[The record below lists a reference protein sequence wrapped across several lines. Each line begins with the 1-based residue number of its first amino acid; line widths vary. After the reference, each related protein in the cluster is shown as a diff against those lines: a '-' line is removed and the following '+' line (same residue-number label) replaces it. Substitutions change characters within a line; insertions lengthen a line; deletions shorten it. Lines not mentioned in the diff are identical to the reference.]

1 MTDPLSSLPQRDVN
15 ESPSFLG
22 LAVSLGVLTLFLL
35 LWGLQSVTVH
45 PGVALCWLL
54 SATAFISVV
63 IWQACDPFA
72 DAAQWIGERFRLPGS
87 VRGATLDAVASSMP
101 ELFSGIFFVIVA
113 LSAAGSEPDDQAARI
128 AAGAEG
134 YGSTIATCAG
144 SAVYNMILIPAFCAL
159 VISFTRTSRP
169 TIDVEDE
176 VISRDGMWSICCQF
190 LLVIFLFGESMQ
202 WWMGIVFILLYAVY
216 ISQLYRDAQKYR
228 ARMHRIKN
236 HVQRQGVQRVEV
248 EDVLSNMN
256 VAGERVSEELVH
268 KALAEVL
275 EEHTETADDD
285 DVPPQ
290 TADVLFGYFRI
301 PLNHATAWVVIGC
314 STLVAAGACYFLVKT
329 TLATADHLEVP
340 AFFVAVILAAAASS
354 VPDTF
359 LAIGA
364 ARRGDDSGA
373 VSNAFGSNIFD
384 ICICISIPLLVNS
397 WLTGWQPVSLLQDGE
412 PMRGLVGLRL
422 LLALLTMV
430 TLAVMW
436 HNRQLTRNK
445 AIVLCGLYALFIA
458 YAVMGSSG
466 FLF

>member
-1 MTDPLSSLPQRDVN
+1 MTDPFSSPAPPDPD
-15 ESPSFLG
+15 EAPSFLG
-22 LAVSLGVLTLFLL
+22 LTVSLGILALFLL
-35 LWGLQSVTVH
+35 FWFLQAVTSH
-45 PGVALCWLL
+45 PAFTLCWLL
-54 SATAFISVV
+54 SAAAFISVV

-72 DAAQWIGERFRLPGS
+72 DAAQWVGERFRLPGS

-113 LSAAGSEPDDQAARI
+113 LSAAGSDPENQAARI
-128 AAGAEG
+128 EAGAEG

-159 VISFTRTSRP
+159 VISFTRASRP

-190 LLVIFLFGESMQ
+190 LLVIFLFGESME
-202 WWMGIVFILLYAVY
+202 WWMGLVFILLYGIY

-228 ARMHRIKN
+228 AKMRRLKSHFEREGV
-236 HVQRQGVQRVEV
+236 HVDVEEVVSTLTDSGV
-248 EDVLSNMN
+248 
-256 VAGERVSEELVH
+256 RVSEQLVL
-268 KALAEVL
+268 KARTEVIQ
-275 EEHTETADDD
+275 EKADIDDD
-285 DVPPQ
+285 EAPPTP
-290 TADVLFGYFRI
+290 TADVLFGYFQI
-301 PLNHATAWVVIGC
+301 PLNFTTAWVVILL
-314 STLVAAGACYFLVKT
+314 STLAAATACYFLVIT
-329 TLATADHLEVP
+329 TLATAEHLEIP

-384 ICICISIPLLVNS
+384 ICICISIPLLINS

-422 LLALLTMV
+422 LLALLTIV

-445 AIVLCGLYALFIA
+445 AIALCGLYAVFIA
-458 YAVMGSSG
+458 YAVMGSLG